1 MQDERDYRIAAA
13 EALELAQQS
22 TDTELADAYRQLAQ
36 SYLALA
42 RFHERIVPKL
52 PATHSIEHGR

>member
-13 EALELAQQS
+13 DALEHAQQS
-22 TDTELADAYRQLAQ
+22 TDREMADAYRQLAQ

-42 RFHERIVPKL
+42 RFPERSVPKL
-52 PATHSIEHGR
+52 PGISSLEPRR

>member
-1 MQDERDYRIAAA
+1 MQGGRDYRMAAA

-22 TDTELADAYRQLAQ
+22 TDPEVADAYRQLAG

-42 RFHERIVPKL
+42 RFHESVVPKL
-52 PATHSIEHGR
+52 PETNSLQP